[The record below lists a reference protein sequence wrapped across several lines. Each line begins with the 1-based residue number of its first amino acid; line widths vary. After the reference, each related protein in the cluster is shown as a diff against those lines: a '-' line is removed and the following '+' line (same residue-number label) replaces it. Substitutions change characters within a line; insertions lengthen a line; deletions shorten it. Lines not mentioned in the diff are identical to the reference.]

1 MKNKLNTIV
10 SIIILGSNPATKLGL
25 IRSIGEAMECRIT
38 VVNMVHQMPKRNR
51 IPSDCRS
58 KYVTRHLYALKYQPE
73 VLCETLLTH
82 CKEDGVKSIIL
93 SVDDDSAH
101 MIDVIQDRLK
111 PYFICANINGKAG
124 EIAKLMNK
132 QVQKQLAMEHGFN
145 VTKSWT
151 VEIKEGRFSVPDDV
165 TYPCYVK
172 GLLSYY
178 TLKDFQGKCESKE
191 ALCNALENVAQKYS
205 CKMIVEEFLD
215 IDADL
220 GLIGFCD
227 GKRCVIPGIVEL
239 LDEGHG
245 PHKGVSAFGLVRKTK
260 QNEDYV
266 EKTASLVSSLGLF
279 GLFNIDLVKS
289 HGKIYFIELNLRF
302 AAYGYAV
309 SRAGVNLPEYFVRAA
324 LGQDTSAMNGAID
337 KDSYYLNERVGLDDV
352 IGGFRSLEGF
362 KSLKQ
367 KADFGL
373 MENEAD
379 PEPYRNYKK
388 QVVESYIK
396 AKIKKIIKR

>member
-1 MKNKLNTIV
+1 MSV

-25 IRSIGEAMECRIT
+25 IRSIGEAIECHIT
-38 VVNMVHQMPKRNR
+38 VINMVHQIPKKG
-51 IPSDCRS
+51 SASVDCQS
-58 KYVTRHLYALKYQPE
+58 KYVSKYLYALKYQPDA
-73 VLCETLLTH
+73 LCETLLTH
-82 CKEDGVKSIIL
+82 CKEEGTKPIVL
-93 SVDDDSAH
+93 SVDDDSAY
-101 MIDVIQDRLK
+101 MVDVIQEKLK

-132 QVQKQLAMEHGFN
+132 QVQKQLALEHGFN

-151 VEIKEGRFSVPDDV
+151 VDVKDGKFSVPDDI

-172 GLLSYY
+172 GLLSYN
-178 TLKDFQGKCESKE
+178 TLKSFQGKCESKE
-191 ALCNALENVAQKYS
+191 ALCSALESVAQKYS
-205 CKMIVEEFLD
+205 CQMIVEEFLD

-227 GKRCVIPGIVEL
+227 GNDCVIPGVVEL

-245 PHKGVSAFGLVRKTK
+245 PHKGVSAFGLARKAR
-260 QNEDYV
+260 QGDDFV
-266 EKTASLVSSLGLF
+266 EKAASLVSSLHLF

-309 SRAGVNLPEYFVRAA
+309 SKAGANLPECFVRTA
-324 LGQDTSAMNGAID
+324 LKQDTGSLNREIVN
-337 KDSYYLNERVGLDDV
+337 DSYYLNERVALDDV
-352 IGGFRSLEGF
+352 KGGYRSLKEY
-362 KSLKQ
+362 KALRK

-373 MENEAD
+373 MENDAD
-379 PEPYRNYKK
+379 LRPFQVYKRQIVIGYVK
-388 QVVESYIK
+388 SKV
-396 AKIKKIIKR
+396 KRILKL